1 MASAYRLIFPP
12 PPYYAYIPGANPPPA
27 PRDTRPATDSGA
39 YPKALHIP
47 VNPPPPQ
54 VIHVEDVNPRPYV
67 FVSPYG
73 TTPYK
78 PPAEFKVI
86 HVDDPVG
93 STPRRSRLRR

>member
-1 MASAYRLIFPP
+1 MASAHRFIFPP

-54 VIHVEDVNPRPYV
+54 VIHVEDVNPRVPV
-67 FVSPYG
+67 FVSPY
-73 TTPYK
+73 PPPSNYK
-78 PPAEFKVI
+78 VLSEPKVI
-86 HVDDPVG
+86 HVEDPVG
-93 STPRRSRLRR
+93 SKRRRR